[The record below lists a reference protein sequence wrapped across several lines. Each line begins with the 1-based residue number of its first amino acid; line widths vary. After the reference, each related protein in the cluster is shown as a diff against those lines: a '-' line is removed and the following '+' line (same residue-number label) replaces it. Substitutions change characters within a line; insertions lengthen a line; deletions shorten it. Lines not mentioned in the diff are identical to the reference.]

1 MNSKFQETSGDFVMN
16 KFVKKSTFIHK
27 LWNPKGTIALALA
40 AFILPACT
48 NNLEARDPE
57 PPENNVTT
65 EEVADNTN
73 QLIGKT
79 VTVRSTPVKKIDPS
93 TFTIRDQQF
102 FASEPI
108 LVVNASGKPFVLPT
122 DLGTQIQ
129 ATGVVRQ
136 FVVAEVE
143 REYNLDLDPELYA
156 EYENK
161 PAIIAQSLAQA
172 PKPGE
177 ITTDPN
183 QYYGKRL
190 AVTGE
195 VENIR
200 STNSF
205 TLDEDKLFGG
215 QDLLVLHST
224 PQPKV
229 TEGEKVAVT
238 GVLRPFVVAE
248 LERDYDLTWD
258 LTLKKKLEAEYS
270 NKPVLVANEVYPS
283 AIPQ

>member
-1 MNSKFQETSGDFVMN
+1 MNRFLQKDN
-16 KFVKKSTFIHK
+16 FIHK
-27 LWNPKGTIALALA
+27 LWNPKGAIALAIA
-40 AFILPACT
+40 VVMLPACT

-57 PPENNVTT
+57 PPENNVTA
-65 EEVADNTN
+65 EEVVDNTN
-73 QLIGKT
+73 QLLGKT
-79 VTVRSTPVKKIDPS
+79 VTVRSTPVEKIAPS
-93 TFTIRDQQF
+93 TFTIRDMQF
-102 FASEPI
+102 FSSEPI
-108 LVVNASGKPFVLPT
+108 LVVNASGKPFVLPA
-122 DLGTQIQ
+122 DSGTQIQ
-129 ATGVVRQ
+129 ATGPVRQ
-136 FVVAEVE
+136 FVVADIE
-143 REYNLDLDPELYA
+143 REYNLDLDPKLYA

-177 ITTDPN
+177 ITTDPR

-200 STNSF
+200 SANSF

-215 QDLLVLHST
+215 EDLLVLHPT
-224 PQPKV
+224 PQAKV

-248 LERDYDLTWD
+248 LERDYELTWD
-258 LTLKKKLEAEYS
+258 LNLRRKLEAEYS
-270 NKPVLVANEVYPS
+270 NKPVLVATEVYPS